1 MISRNEAGSLEV
13 AQSEK
18 LAAAAAAEHIHLV
31 MLLLSTSTHQDFQQ
45 FCWRHLEAREGSN
58 SRMGRTV
65 GFYHRLLGWP
75 LGAPYSPKRLAASMR
90 VV

>member
-18 LAAAAAAEHIHLV
+18 LAAAAAAAPEHIHLV

-65 GFYHRLLGWP
+65 GWP